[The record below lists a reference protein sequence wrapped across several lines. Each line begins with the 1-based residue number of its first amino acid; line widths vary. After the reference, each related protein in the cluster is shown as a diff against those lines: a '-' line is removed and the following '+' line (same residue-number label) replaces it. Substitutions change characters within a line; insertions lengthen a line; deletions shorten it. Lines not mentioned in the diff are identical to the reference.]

1 MAKLLLA
8 IQGEFMFF
16 QHVHRNKVGCDFFVM
31 GDLHEVYD
39 PRISI
44 KFSKLVME
52 A

>member
-16 QHVHRNKVGCDFFVM
+16 QHVHRNKVGCDFVM
-31 GDLHEVYD
+31 GDLHGVYD